1 MKYKKLTLVF
11 LVILVLLSIPVIS
24 KASLEV
30 ENNGEIV
37 SLPDLPIDINNPN
50 LHYVVAYN
58 YYGYHFL
65 YYEGNEFDRIEF
77 WPNGDSPD
85 VVVFLKEDG
94 SIIDSKNGDSIYLYD
109 YNSKNGVWGS
119 PRPWGGLSGTGVK
132 VFYSSENVYNEDGTV
147 FFRRTP
153 LGIVGE
159 ALETTPME
167 GVLMEIVKILPLI
180 LVLVVSLLGLRKC
193 LKTLSTLL
201 RQA

>member
-30 ENNGEIV
+30 ENNGEVV

-85 VVVFLKEDG
+85 VIVFLKEDG
-94 SIIDSKNGDSIYLYD
+94 SIVDSENGDSIYLYNYD
-109 YNSKNGVWGS
+109 SENGVWGS
-119 PRPWGGLSGTGVK
+119 PRPWGVLSGAGVK

-193 LKTLSTLL
+193 LKILSTLL